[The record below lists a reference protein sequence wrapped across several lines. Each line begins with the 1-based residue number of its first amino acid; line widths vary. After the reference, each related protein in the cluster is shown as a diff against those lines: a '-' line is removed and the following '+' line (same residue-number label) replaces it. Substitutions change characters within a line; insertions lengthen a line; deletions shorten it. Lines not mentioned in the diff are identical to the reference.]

1 MSILMRVVLWGLL
14 LCFPVEANAEQQ
26 NRSHADQQ
34 GDEVEV
40 GVGLICNSEQQVER
54 YLALHGKDQSPEGTV
69 AAIQAVNTEAQDS
82 SACALAMI
90 AFIRGDEGK
99 SVPAPGGLM
108 KIMQVKVLATGTP
121 DGWRRTVPTI
131 QFTAM
136 FQKLEEV

>member
-1 MSILMRVVLWGLL
+1 MGILMRVVLWALL
-14 LCFPVEANAEQQ
+14 LCFPVGANAEQQ
-26 NRSHADQQ
+26 NRPQANQQ
-34 GDEVEV
+34 ESGVEV

-54 YLALHGKDQSPEGTV
+54 YLALHGQDQSPEAII
-69 AAIQAVNTEAQDS
+69 AAIQAVNTEAQDLN
-82 SACALAMI
+82 ACALLMI

-108 KIMQVKVLATGTP
+108 KITQVVVLATETP

-131 QFTAM
+131 QFTAI